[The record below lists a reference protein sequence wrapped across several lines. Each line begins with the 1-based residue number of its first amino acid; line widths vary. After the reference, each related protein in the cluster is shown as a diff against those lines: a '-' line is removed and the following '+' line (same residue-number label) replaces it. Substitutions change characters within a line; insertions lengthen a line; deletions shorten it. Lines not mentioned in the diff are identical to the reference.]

1 MDKEELSSSW
11 AILKR
16 LLPVVIWGLFFCVVI
31 CSFYMSY
38 DMKISREFGF
48 MFGLFAR
55 YLGYFL
61 FAVVIMILLKILS
74 VLKEIDLRMKLIEES
89 MQELKKRIDVYPFAD
104 EDNIDLQR
112 FADEW
117 ALAAQEAGRA
127 RQE

>member
-1 MDKEELSSSW
+1 MGTEELSSSW

-31 CSFYMSY
+31 CSFFMSY
-38 DMKISREFGF
+38 DPIISREFGF
-48 MFGLFAR
+48 MFGFFAR

-61 FAVVIMILLKILS
+61 FAGVIMILLKILS
-74 VLKEIDLRMKLIEES
+74 VLKKIDLRMKLIEEN
-89 MQELKKRIDVYPFAD
+89 MLELKKRIDVYPFGE
-104 EDNIDLQR
+104 EDSIDLQR

>member
-1 MDKEELSSSW
+1 MDTEELSSSW

-38 DMKISREFGF
+38 DPKNSRELGF
-48 MFGLFAR
+48 MLGFFVR
-55 YLGYFL
+55 YLDYFL
-61 FAVVIMILLKILS
+61 LVVVIMILLKLFS
-74 VLKEIDLRMKLIEES
+74 VLKEIDLRMRHIEES
-89 MQELKKRIDVYPFAD
+89 ILELKKRIDVYPFTE